1 MILKLIKFC
10 SERANNVTIRF
21 ILLFGKYIFY
31 IFFVLPEFLLRA
43 LVCVSQ
49 FYKIR
54 SGNCIIVQRRNAFP
68 HTVRKKLLRGSPLNS
83 RVTSVTTTTQ
93 YIFRQFNPTVSL
105 RAPFSL
111 RTDFGRGLIFSFPF
125 FFFLHLM

>member
-10 SERANNVTIRF
+10 SERVNNVTIRF

-49 FYKIR
+49 FHKIR

-68 HTVRKKLLRGSPLNS
+68 HTVRKKVITRF
-83 RVTSVTTTTQ
+83 SVELSS
-93 YIFRQFNPTVSL
+93 YVCNDDYAVYLPPV
-105 RAPFSL
+105 
-111 RTDFGRGLIFSFPF
+111 
-125 FFFLHLM
+125 